1 MGDAI
6 YAIVAVGEK
15 WGVFH
20 DGMVEGDY
28 LTKESAFEAAAA
40 AASLAIRQ
48 GNEVHISVPGNNS
61 DRGARDGIG

>member
-1 MGDAI
+1 MVSAPRWNKTIAPAFSGKGVKRMGDAI

-28 LTKESAFEAAAA
+28 LTKESAFEAAA
-40 AASLAIRQ
+40 
-48 GNEVHISVPGNNS
+48 
-61 DRGARDGIG
+61 